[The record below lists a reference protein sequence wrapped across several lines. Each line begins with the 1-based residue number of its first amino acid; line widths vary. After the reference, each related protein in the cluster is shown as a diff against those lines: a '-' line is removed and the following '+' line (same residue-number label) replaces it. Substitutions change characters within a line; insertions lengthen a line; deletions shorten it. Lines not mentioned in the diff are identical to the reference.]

1 MFLSVMDSF
10 FSSLKGYRAYLT
22 PTGGYFQGVKRI
34 ESVAEEEI
42 SLSFGS
48 FLLVLKGK
56 KLSLGG
62 LESGDLYIDGFI
74 ASLEV
79 KNERC

>member
-48 FLLVLKGK
+48 F
-56 KLSLGG
+56 
-62 LESGDLYIDGFI
+62 
-74 ASLEV
+74 
-79 KNERC
+79 